1 MHDDM
6 GNRFEQVDK
15 RFEQM
20 HDDMGSRFEQVDKR
34 FEQMYGGM
42 ESRFQQVD
50 KHFNIFT
57 WAMGIGF
64 TLTISI
70 LVVVLNFVFKM

>member
-1 MHDDM
+1 MKESSGVGGFVRVLLEKLLHQ
-6 GNRFEQVDK
+6 FDK
-15 RFEQM
+15 RSEQM
-20 HDDMGSRFEQVDKR
+20 HGD
-34 FEQMYGGM
+34 M

-50 KHFNIFT
+50 KHFGIFT

-70 LVVVLNFVFKM
+70 LVVVLNFVLKM